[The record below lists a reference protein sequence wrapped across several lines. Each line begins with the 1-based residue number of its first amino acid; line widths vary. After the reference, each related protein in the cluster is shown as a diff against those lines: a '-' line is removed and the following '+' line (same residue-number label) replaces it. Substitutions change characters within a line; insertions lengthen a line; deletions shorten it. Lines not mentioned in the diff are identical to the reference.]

1 MSTLGDTN
9 ILLRGAQPSHPMHAS
24 AVAAV
29 NLLAQSGEQ
38 LCLVPQ
44 NLYEFWAVATRPV
57 AANGLGLS
65 VAEAAAEIVRIKQ
78 IFVILDDVAAIRPE
92 WERLLIQYSV
102 VGKSAHDARLVAA
115 MTTHGIGRIL
125 TFNSSDF
132 QRYPGITVV
141 TPDDV
146 LQANP

>member
-1 MSTLGDTN
+1 
-9 ILLRGAQPSHPMHAS
+9 MHAS

-44 NLYEFWAVATRPV
+44 NLYEFCAVATRPI
-57 AANGLGLS
+57 AANGLGMS
-65 VAEAAAEIVRIKQ
+65 VAEAALEIARLRPTFTV
-78 IFVILDDVAAIRPE
+78 LDDVPAILPE
-92 WERLLIQYSV
+92 WERLVIHYGV
-102 VGKSAHDARLVAA
+102 VGKNAHDTRLVAA
-115 MTTHGIGRIL
+115 MAVHGIGRIL
-125 TFNSSDF
+125 PFNSSDF
-132 QRYPGITVV
+132 QRYAGFTVV